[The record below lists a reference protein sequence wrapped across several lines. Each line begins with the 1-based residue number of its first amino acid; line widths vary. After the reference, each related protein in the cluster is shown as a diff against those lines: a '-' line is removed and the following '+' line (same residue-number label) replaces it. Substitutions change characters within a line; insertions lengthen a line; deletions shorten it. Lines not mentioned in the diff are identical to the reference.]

1 MRASWRTRALLLV
14 ASILLGCVGCQSMT
28 ADQCRNYVAVARLA
42 VSECDRIS
50 DADDAASC
58 RAAAQAALLIAEAE
72 CGRIAD
78 EPAPTP

>member
-1 MRASWRTRALLLV
+1 MRLLLMLF
-14 ASILLGCVGCQSMT
+14 AIAMGCVGCATMT

-58 RAAAQAALLIAEAE
+58 RAAAQAALLVAETE
-72 CGRIAD
+72 CGRIED
-78 EPAPTP
+78 E

>member
-1 MRASWRTRALLLV
+1 MRMRILIALLSV
-14 ASILLGCVGCQSMT
+14 VTGCVGCQSMT